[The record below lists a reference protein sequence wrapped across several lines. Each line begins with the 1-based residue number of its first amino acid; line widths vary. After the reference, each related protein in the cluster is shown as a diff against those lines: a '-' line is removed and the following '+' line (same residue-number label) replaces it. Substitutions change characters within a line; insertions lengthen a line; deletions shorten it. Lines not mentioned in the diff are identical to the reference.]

1 MCPPVVSYALAA
13 FLWACFQ
20 MHFKGDLALRLL
32 IASALFVFVS
42 VLNLLALLVQK
53 FKYDLALRLLIA
65 SALFV
70 FVSVLVLSLL
80 ALLVQKYK
88 Y

>member
-42 VLNLLALLVQK
+42 VL
-53 FKYDLALRLLIA
+53 
-65 SALFV
+65 
-70 FVSVLVLSLL
+70 VLNLL